1 MPASAQVITTPV
13 LPAQPL
19 QASKV
24 GTAGPILH
32 GLPDPELEGQ
42 DLETRAVTPPTTNTE
57 PIPGSATSLL
67 TFALQIL
74 KTPAGSRG
82 HESHIDGVLWNFHE
96 ALFCPVLS
104 KILVSPCYHQP
115 TSRLRG

>member
-1 MPASAQVITTPV
+1 MQASAQVITTPV

-67 TFALQIL
+67 AFALRIL
-74 KTPAGSRG
+74 ETDLQETAAVSPILMVFCGISTRPF
-82 HESHIDGVLWNFHE
+82 S
-96 ALFCPVLS
+96 ALF
-104 KILVSPCYHQP
+104 
-115 TSRLRG
+115 